1 MSFLAYQFIS
11 ETLEIAVTVNV
22 ILPNGY
28 KVGDGTK
35 TLYLLHGLSDDHS
48 CWCRYTSIERY
59 AREKNIAVVMPA
71 VNRSFYL
78 NCELGNYWTYVSEE
92 LPRVIRDTFGL
103 SDKRED
109 NFVAGLSMGGY
120 GAMRHALLLPE
131 RYFAAGSFSGA
142 FNVEEFMGD
151 SSLVNTENDV
161 KYMLKKRFNER
172 AELPRLYQHIGR
184 NDSLY
189 DVNQRFRDL
198 LKDLR
203 IPVKYVED
211 NGDHSW
217 KYWDE
222 QVKCFID
229 WALDE

>member
-1 MSFLAYQFIS
+1 MSFLTYQFIS
-11 ETLEIAVTVNV
+11 DTLGLAVTANV

-28 KVGDGTK
+28 KAGDGTK
-35 TLYLLHGLSDDHS
+35 TLYLLHGLSDDHTA
-48 CWCRYTSIERY
+48 WCRYTSIERY

-71 VNRSFYL
+71 ADRSFYM
-78 NCELGNYWTYVSEE
+78 NGPRGDYWTYISEE
-92 LPRVIRDTFGL
+92 LPRVIRNTFGL

-120 GAMRHALLLPE
+120 GAMRHALLLPD

-142 FNVEEFMGD
+142 FCVEYFMGK
-151 SSLVNTENDV
+151 DV
-161 KYMLKKRFNER
+161 KNTNDDVMYLLKKNFRNGVK
-172 AELPRLYQHIGR
+172 LPRLYQHIGKK
-184 NDSLY
+184 DSLY

-203 IPVKYVED
+203 IPSKYVED
-211 NGDHSW
+211 EGDHSW

-229 WALDE
+229 WALSE